1 MTWESPPVTSRKP
14 TSTWHQGL
22 YLASLRAT
30 GRLSSNLGSGLPVE
44 WHGAP
49 QNGLIINP
57 TSRGPIHSTYNWYPC
72 RDVKL
77 KMACQG
83 NGRYFL
89 GLKTLKSDH
98 EWFFWLALRSS
109 IGVIFVGVWILEI
122 PVDKKMMEDFPR
134 SIDAACVYRPTK
146 ESCTR
151 SFVLDFYWH
160 VWPTDLLLMEENPKQ
175 PPEMYKCQKFQLVQD
190 FFHQQ
195 YGPYIPNTGWMMSDT
210 DFNQTLKA
218 SLPKNNRKLTPTNV
232 PIWEIHRGKP
242 YIVVIIHRL

>member
-1 MTWESPPVTSRKP
+1 MGITSCYFKKTYINMTPRALPRFTSCHWAIELQPRFRVTSWV
-14 TSTWHQGL
+14 TWGPSKWPYHKWL
-22 YLASLRAT
+22 KTWVVSY
-30 GRLSSNLGSGLPVE
+30 
-44 WHGAP
+44 
-49 QNGLIINP
+49 NP
-57 TSRGPIHSTYNWYPC
+57 TSRAPIHSTYNWYPC

-89 GLKTLKSDH
+89 GLKNLKSDH

-151 SFVLDFYWH
+151 SFVLDFY
-160 VWPTDLLLMEENPKQ
+160 
-175 PPEMYKCQKFQLVQD
+175 
-190 FFHQQ
+190 
-195 YGPYIPNTGWMMSDT
+195 
-210 DFNQTLKA
+210 
-218 SLPKNNRKLTPTNV
+218 
-232 PIWEIHRGKP
+232 
-242 YIVVIIHRL
+242 